1 MVNKDVAIKTLVES
15 VEDYSK
21 ASFDLLK
28 LKYVERKA
36 DLTSSFVTKVIF
48 VVVLSL
54 LAINI
59 NIAVALWIGTYFS
72 KSFYGFLV
80 VSSFY
85 GLLSIVLFF
94 THKLIK
100 TKVNDSIIADELNEN

>member
-1 MVNKDVAIKTLVES
+1 MDNKDVAIKSLVDS
-15 VEDYSK
+15 VEEYSK
-21 ASFDLLK
+21 TSFDLLK
-28 LKYVERKA
+28 LKYVEKKA
-36 DLTSSFVTKVIF
+36 DLTSSFLTKLIF

-59 NIAVALWIGTYFS
+59 NIAVALWLGTFFS

-85 GLLSIVLFF
+85 ALLSLVLFL

-100 TKVNDSIIADELNEN
+100 TKVNDSIIADELKEN

>member
-1 MVNKDVAIKTLVES
+1 MVNKDVAIKSLVES
-15 VEDYSK
+15 VEEYSK
-21 ASFDLLK
+21 TSFDLLK

-36 DLTSSFVTKVIF
+36 DLTSSFVTKSIF

-54 LAINI
+54 LVINI
-59 NIAVALWIGTYFS
+59 NIAVALWVGTFFS
-72 KSFYGFLV
+72 KIFYGFLV

-85 GLLSIVLFF
+85 ALLSIVLFL

>member
-1 MVNKDVAIKTLVES
+1 MDNKDVDIKSLVES
-15 VEDYSK
+15 VEEYSK
-21 ASFDLLK
+21 RSFDLLK
-28 LKYVERKA
+28 LKYVEKKA
-36 DLTSSFVTKVIF
+36 DLTSSFVTKAIF

-59 NIAVALWIGTYFS
+59 NIAAALWLGTFFS
-72 KSFYGFLV
+72 KNYYGFLV

-85 GLLSIVLFF
+85 ALLSIVLFL

-100 TKVNDSIIADELNEN
+100 TKFSDSIITDELNKK